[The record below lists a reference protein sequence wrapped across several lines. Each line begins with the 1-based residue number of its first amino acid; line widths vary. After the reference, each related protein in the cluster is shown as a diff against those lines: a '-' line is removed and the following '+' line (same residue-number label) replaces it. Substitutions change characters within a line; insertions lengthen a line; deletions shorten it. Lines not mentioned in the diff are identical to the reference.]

1 MRATISSA
9 RASAPRARGSSDARS
24 RGAVAAR
31 ASTETRDSSARRRVV
46 FLFAST
52 LFSVSSAKARAKAP
66 VNDAVNESAYV
77 KELLRRTEENKDRRR
92 VELQNKN
99 CARQRE
105 YGVGDCATVD
115 EDTLRDA
122 MSKSIERLERK

>member
-1 MRATISSA
+1 M
-9 RASAPRARGSSDARS
+9 
-24 RGAVAAR
+24 
-31 ASTETRDSSARRRVV
+31 
-46 FLFAST
+46 
-52 LFSVSSAKARAKAP
+52 
-66 VNDAVNESAYV
+66 NESAYV